1 MTHRE
6 DSWQLRTYAKLPVS
20 PIRGEG
26 PWVFDAEGRRF
37 LDFYGGHAVAS
48 TGHCHPEVVEAIR
61 RQAGQLLFYS
71 NAIPSEPRAEASE
84 RLVKWGYKNLTK
96 VFLTNSGAEANEA
109 ALKMARKHTGREEV
123 IFTEGSFHGRTMA
136 CLSVC
141 GIAKYRSFRPE
152 LPSTRQVP
160 FGDLEAMKSA
170 ISSSTAAVIL
180 EPLQSLAGIRL
191 ADPAYY
197 QSIRR
202 ICDAHGVVLIFDEV
216 QSAPARTGRNMI
228 GHHWDVEPDL
238 CTSAKGVG
246 SGLPIGVT
254 WVHTKIAERIPLGE
268 HGSTFGGGPVVCAA
282 VAATLR
288 VLESAQAA
296 KTADRQSLRIRDGVK
311 SIGGL
316 WKGVRGLG
324 LLLGLETEGPASPVR
339 DKLLAKGLITG
350 DSFDPSVIRLMPP
363 LLLEDQH
370 VDAMLE
376 ILASVR

>member
-1 MTHRE
+1 MTHPE
-6 DSWQLRTYAKLPVS
+6 DSWQLRTYAKMPVA
-20 PIRGEG
+20 PVRGEG
-26 PWVFDAEGRRF
+26 PWVYDSQGRRF

-48 TGHCHPEVVEAIR
+48 TGHCHPEVVAAIR
-61 RQAGQLLFYS
+61 AQAGKLLFYS

-84 RLVKWGYKNLTK
+84 RLVKWGYPGLTK

-109 ALKMARKHTGREEV
+109 ALKMARKHTHREEI

-141 GIAKYRSFRPE
+141 GLSKYRSFKPE

-160 FGDLEAMKSA
+160 FGDLDAMKDA

-180 EPLQSLAGIRL
+180 EPLQSLAGIRI

-197 QSIRR
+197 QSVRNL
-202 ICDAHGVVLIFDEV
+202 CDTHGALLIFDEV
-216 QSAPARTGRNMI
+216 QTAPGRTGQNMI
-228 GHHWDVEPDL
+228 GMHWGVEPDL

-254 WVHTKIAERIPLGE
+254 WVHSAIAERIPLGD

-282 VAATLR
+282 VAATLK
-288 VLESAQAA
+288 VLESGQATKIAQ
-296 KTADRQSLRIRDGVK
+296 RQSVRIREGVK
-311 SIGGL
+311 SIGGA
-316 WKGVRGLG
+316 WKGVRGMG
-324 LLLGLETEGPASPVR
+324 LLLGLETEGPAAPLR
-339 DKLLAKGLITG
+339 DKLLSKGLITG

-363 LLLEDQH
+363 LLLEDEH
-370 VDAMLE
+370 VDMMLE
-376 ILASVR
+376 TLASVA